1 MRSTSIRTGL
11 TIALGLVFIAHVS
24 VFGFRSLVA
33 ERRIRSDAMN
43 YIEVARNLSAGEGL
57 VQSAVG
63 FNQPTFWTSDFSTD
77 FPHKTRSSH
86 NVGYPILIAAV
97 AEITSL
103 EHADAA
109 LLLSVAS
116 YLATLAFAF
125 LFASRVWGVDAG
137 LFAAAIVALLT
148 RWFFLRVWAGTVAVA
163 LLLAMLAVLAKG
175 VTPRRS
181 AAAGVL
187 AGLAVTV
194 RSGMAPILV
203 LGGLAS
209 LLARNNRLL
218 QLGLFCTGA
227 GFGLA
232 GLFAGEGQ
240 AYPPHLTSDASWF
253 AAPSPG
259 ALVTSFL
266 LQMREELG
274 ALVVLGGIAWWR
286 ARREGAPLVPPAARL
301 GCLLA
306 AAWIAGFSTFL
317 VAARVV
323 VLTDMWNPFDDRLMA
338 PVLAVL
344 CVGYGGLLWRALGGR
359 WRHPTAV
366 ALFVLSM
373 IWCTAADAGVLA
385 TGPYRSDMWRINRS
399 PLLFWVGSH
408 VDSRDLVVGTDV
420 TEVPYYFRHAP
431 VTVSLTYYPYF
442 QRVSGARIDALFRAR
457 CGRFDDM
464 YLLLR
469 KNGRDYGGFV
479 RGLLSGRPGGPGSP
493 RAGFQ
498 RVADLADGMVFRFVS
513 CESSLTG
520 TASPSVSVDAAAN
533 PNPVVAADRRSRGR
547 ATSTRQHA
555 LPFTAPNLDGAIRR
569 RYSRLSVT
577 IQLNGE
583 AFEAPGPLSVSR
595 LLATLDIDPRRVAVE
610 HNRLVVRK
618 AAYDSTVVAPG
629 DEIEVVNFV
638 GGG

>member
-1 MRSTSIRTGL
+1 MRSKSTRLGL
-11 TIALGLVFIAHVS
+11 TVALGLVFIAHVG

-43 YIEVARNLSAGEGL
+43 YIAVARNLSAGEGL

-97 AEITSL
+97 AEVTRL

-109 LLLSVAS
+109 LLLGVAS
-116 YLATLAFAF
+116 YVTTLAFAF
-125 LFASRVWGVDAG
+125 LFASRVWGVGAG
-137 LFAAAIVALLT
+137 LIAAAIVALLM

-175 VTPRRS
+175 VTRRRS
-181 AAAGVL
+181 AAAGLL

-209 LLARNNRLL
+209 LLGRDNRL
-218 QLGLFCTGA
+218 QQSALFCTGA
-227 GFGLA
+227 GLGLA
-232 GLFAGEGQ
+232 GLLAGEGQ

-253 AAPSPG
+253 TAASPG
-259 ALVTSFL
+259 ALATSFL
-266 LQMREELG
+266 RQMREEIG
-274 ALVVLGGIAWWR
+274 ALVVLGGLAWWR
-286 ARREGAPLVPPAARL
+286 ARREGAPLVPPAARF

-317 VAARVV
+317 AAARLF

-344 CVGYGGLLWRALGGR
+344 CVCYGGLLWRALDGR
-359 WRHPTAV
+359 WRQAAAA
-366 ALFVLSM
+366 ALFALSM
-373 IWCTAADAGVLA
+373 TWCTVADARVLA
-385 TGPYRSDMWRINRS
+385 AGPHRSDMWRINRS
-399 PLLFWVGSH
+399 PLLSWVGSH
-408 VDSRDLVVGTDV
+408 VDSRDFVVGTDV
-420 TEVPYYFRHAP
+420 TEVPYFFRHAP

-442 QRVSGARIDALFRAR
+442 QRVSGTRIAALFRAR

-469 KNGRDYGGFV
+469 KSGRDYGGFV
-479 RGLLSGRPGGPGSP
+479 RGLLSGRPGDSGSP
-493 RAGFQ
+493 RAGFS
-498 RVADLADGMVFRFVS
+498 RVADLPDGMVFRFAACHTVHRA
-513 CESSLTG
+513 ES
-520 TASPSVSVDAAAN
+520 
-533 PNPVVAADRRSRGR
+533 
-547 ATSTRQHA
+547 
-555 LPFTAPNLDGAIRR
+555 
-569 RYSRLSVT
+569 
-577 IQLNGE
+577 
-583 AFEAPGPLSVSR
+583 
-595 LLATLDIDPRRVAVE
+595 
-610 HNRLVVRK
+610 
-618 AAYDSTVVAPG
+618 
-629 DEIEVVNFV
+629 
-638 GGG
+638 

>member
-1 MRSTSIRTGL
+1 MRSKSIHAGL
-11 TIALGLVFIAHVS
+11 AVALGLVFIAHVS

-43 YIEVARNLSAGEGL
+43 YIEVARNLSAGEGV

-97 AEITSL
+97 AEVTRL

-125 LFASRVWGVDAG
+125 LFASRVWGVGAG
-137 LFAAAIVALLT
+137 LMAAAVVALLM

-163 LLLAMLAVLAKG
+163 LLLAMLAVLAGG

-181 AAAGVL
+181 AAAGLL

-194 RSGMAPILV
+194 RSGVAPILV

-209 LLARNNRLL
+209 LLGRENRLL
-218 QLGLFCTGA
+218 QSALFCAGA

-232 GLFAGEGQ
+232 GLFAGAGQ
-240 AYPPHLTSDASWF
+240 VYPPHLTSDASWF
-253 AAPSPG
+253 TAASPG
-259 ALVTSFL
+259 ALVSSFL
-266 LQMREELG
+266 QQMREEIA
-274 ALVVLGGIAWWR
+274 ALLVLGGLAWWR
-286 ARREGAPLVPPAARL
+286 ARREGVPLIPRGARL

-317 VAARVV
+317 VAARLV

-338 PVLAVL
+338 PVLVVL
-344 CVGYGGLLWRALGGR
+344 SVCYGGLFWRALGSR
-359 WRHPTAV
+359 WRPAAAGT
-366 ALFVLSM
+366 LFALSM
-373 IWCTAADAGVLA
+373 IWCTGADARVLA
-385 TGPYRSDMWRINRS
+385 EGPYRSDMWRISRS
-399 PLLFWVGSH
+399 PLLLWVGSH
-408 VDSRDLVVGTDV
+408 VDSRDFVVGTDV
-420 TEVPYYFRHAP
+420 TEVPYFFRHAP

-442 QRVSGARIDALFRAR
+442 QRVSGSRIDALFRAR

-469 KNGRDYGGFV
+469 KTGRDYGGFV
-479 RGLLSGRPGGPGSP
+479 RGLLAGRPGDPGSP
-493 RAGFQ
+493 RESFR

-513 CESSLTG
+513 CDSNLSEAVWPSASSRAGGES
-520 TASPSVSVDAAAN
+520 APHR
-533 PNPVVAADRRSRGR
+533 VAARIAEAPRASDIDVVNTHRRS
-547 ATSTRQHA
+547 
-555 LPFTAPNLDGAIRR
+555 
-569 RYSRLSVT
+569 
-577 IQLNGE
+577 
-583 AFEAPGPLSVSR
+583 
-595 LLATLDIDPRRVAVE
+595 PRRILTAGS
-610 HNRLVVRK
+610 
-618 AAYDSTVVAPG
+618 A
-629 DEIEVVNFV
+629 
-638 GGG
+638 GGTLRAR